1 MEVLKWRVDQAGEVF
16 LWMNTVISPAKPW
29 MDGTYHGRGRPSEVP
44 DGGRTRL
51 KRYLEECT
59 YRFNRGYMR
68 TRIADR
74 LLMACVTSPQHPD
87 ARQGG
92 HRHRIFKVK

>member
-16 LWMNTVISPAKPW
+16 LWMNTVISPANTW
-29 MDGTYHGRGRPSEVP
+29 MDGTYHGRVRA
-44 DGGRTRL
+44 RL

-68 TRIADR
+68 PRIADR

-92 HRHRIFKVK
+92 HRHRIFRVK